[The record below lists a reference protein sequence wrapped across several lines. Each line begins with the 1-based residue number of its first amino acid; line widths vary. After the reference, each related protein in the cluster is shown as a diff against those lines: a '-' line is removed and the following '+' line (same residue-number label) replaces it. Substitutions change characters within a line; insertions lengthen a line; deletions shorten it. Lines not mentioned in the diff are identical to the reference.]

1 MSETHTRSE
10 VWVAIG
16 LAVIGLVG
24 GLRFAAAQ
32 SQPPPPPNPA
42 DVTPPWGTFP
52 KPDTGI
58 EAAGELVIVDQAN
71 RRFGLRLDGDFNK
84 YRYWGGVT
92 FNGQLLPYGEVWY
105 HGAPADLA
113 DIPLGTRLHGRFL
126 LPPAGTPER
135 ERSKAEKEYLPLH
148 DRAVILEDGMSHER
162 RRGRAFRIDKL
173 DIKREERTHG
183 ELTSVTESGTIVLS
197 QVQASG
203 QPLDGPPDT
212 PKDATY
218 TLDAAT
224 HIWKGR
230 CLGGL
235 ADLAVGQIVQVNLT
249 WSPEWGNRQFHCLDI
264 WIDEE
269 SCNVAA
275 ERQRQRH
282 LRRMRHYWLPGWIE
296 SIEYEADAGAIL
308 KVAVFSGMDRTLY
321 DEITTTDPYRAVA
334 VSDENLRSY
343 WQDLDYKG
351 GHVRGTHLDPSP
363 PHGRSGITLDIHI
376 SEILEGFRP
385 GRFVRIRPRNW
396 PNVMLPPEFRQ
407 RFPE

>member
-1 MSETHTRSE
+1 MQTQSIFWRAFRLT
-10 VWVAIG
+10 AIG
-16 LAVIGLVG
+16 LFIGLPI
-24 GLRFAAAQ
+24 AAGQ
-32 SQPPPPPNPA
+32 SPPPPAPRPA

-52 KPDTGI
+52 KPDAGI
-58 EAAGELVIVDQAN
+58 EAAGELVSVDQAN
-71 RRFGLRLDGDFNK
+71 RRLGLRLDGDFNK

-92 FNGQLLPYGEVWY
+92 FDVQLLPYGEVWY

-113 DIPLGTRLHGRFL
+113 DVPLGTRLHGRFL

-148 DRAVILEDGMSHER
+148 ERAVILEDGMSHER

-173 DIKREERTHG
+173 DIKREERKHG
-183 ELTSVTESGTIVLS
+183 NLTSVTESGTVVFT
-197 QVQASG
+197 QVKASG
-203 QPLDGPPDT
+203 EPLDTPPDT

-218 TLDAAT
+218 TLDAST

-230 CLGGL
+230 CVAEI

-249 WSPEWGNRQFHCLDI
+249 WTPEWGNRQFHCLDI

-269 SCNVAA
+269 SCRVAA
-275 ERQRQRH
+275 ERQRERH
-282 LRRMRHYWLPGWIE
+282 LRRMRNYWLPGWIDT
-296 SIEYEADAGAIL
+296 IDYEADAGAIL
-308 KVAVFSGMDRTLY
+308 KVTLFAGMDRTLY
-321 DEITTTDPYRAVA
+321 EEITTADPYRAIA

-351 GHVRGTHLDPSP
+351 GHVRATHVDPSP
-363 PHGRSGITLDIHI
+363 PQGSSGTTLEIHV

-396 PNVMLPPEFRQ
+396 PNVMLPPEFR
-407 RFPE
+407 RGFPE